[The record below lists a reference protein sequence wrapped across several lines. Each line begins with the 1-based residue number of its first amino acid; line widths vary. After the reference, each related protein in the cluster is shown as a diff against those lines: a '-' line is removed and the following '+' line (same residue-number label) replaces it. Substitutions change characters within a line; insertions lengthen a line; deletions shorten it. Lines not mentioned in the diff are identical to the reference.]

1 MSDNDNRHRH
11 LWLVAEPT
19 YSSSPD
25 SPPNTTGEY
34 LVCWRRPHW
43 PDDRRDGR
51 RLFHDYAKANEF
63 RARLE
68 RPEREAHALPTDTV
82 FVVIYWRPCREWS
95 EIA

>member
-25 SPPNTTGEY
+25 SPPNTPGEY

-82 FVVIYWRPCREWS
+82 FVAIYWRPCREWS